1 MDSKFGVMDSNDIT
15 NSVDDWE
22 VLESGG
28 IDDNLSPVLFVLW
41 VEGWI
46 NDLDG
51 ANESLAVDFVWEG
64 SISDNTIEVDWVSCG
79 EGCFVK
85 LNVLVLYL
93 GIIFRNRK
101 TNLYLP

>member
-64 SISDNTIEVDWVSCG
+64 SISDNTIEVDWVS
-79 EGCFVK
+79 
-85 LNVLVLYL
+85 
-93 GIIFRNRK
+93 
-101 TNLYLP
+101 

>member
-1 MDSKFGVMDSNDIT
+1 VDSKFGVMDSNDIT

-51 ANESLAVDFVWEG
+51 ANESFAVDFVWEG
-64 SISDNTIEVDWVSCG
+64 SISDNTIEVDWVS
-79 EGCFVK
+79 
-85 LNVLVLYL
+85 
-93 GIIFRNRK
+93 
-101 TNLYLP
+101 

>member
-1 MDSKFGVMDSNDIT
+1 MDSKFSVMDSNDIT

-64 SISDNTIEVDWVSCG
+64 SISDNTIEVDWVS
-79 EGCFVK
+79 
-85 LNVLVLYL
+85 
-93 GIIFRNRK
+93 
-101 TNLYLP
+101 

>member
-1 MDSKFGVMDSNDIT
+1 MDSKLGVMDSNDIT

-64 SISDNTIEVDWVSCG
+64 SISDNTIEVDWVS
-79 EGCFVK
+79 
-85 LNVLVLYL
+85 
-93 GIIFRNRK
+93 
-101 TNLYLP
+101 

>member
-1 MDSKFGVMDSNDIT
+1 MDSNDIT

-64 SISDNTIEVDWVSCG
+64 SISDNTIEVDWVS
-79 EGCFVK
+79 
-85 LNVLVLYL
+85 
-93 GIIFRNRK
+93 
-101 TNLYLP
+101 

>member
-1 MDSKFGVMDSNDIT
+1 MDSELGVMDSNNVS

-41 VEGWI
+41 VESWI

-51 ANESLAVDFVWEG
+51 ANESL
-64 SISDNTIEVDWVSCG
+64 
-79 EGCFVK
+79 
-85 LNVLVLYL
+85 
-93 GIIFRNRK
+93 
-101 TNLYLP
+101 